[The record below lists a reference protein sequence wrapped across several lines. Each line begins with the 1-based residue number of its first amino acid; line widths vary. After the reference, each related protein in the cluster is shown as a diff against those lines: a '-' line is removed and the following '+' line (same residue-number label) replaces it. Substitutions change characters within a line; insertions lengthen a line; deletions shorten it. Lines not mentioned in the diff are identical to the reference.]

1 MFSELDSILNT
12 IPDFKKKTF
21 EIIMK
26 MHNLE
31 FQITFH

>member
-1 MFSELDSILNT
+1 MFSELHSILNT
-12 IPDFKKKTF
+12 IPDFKKTF

-31 FQITFH
+31 FQIIFH